1 MRSALKTK
9 HFSLVELIAVLAI
22 GLLVFGLVA
31 VKLGRSPSFMTLDES
46 ARNIGTLL
54 VTASRQAAATG
65 KNMIVKYDDEQR
77 VFRIEAAPTSTT
89 DQASDESLPQ
99 YSISVQKQF
108 MTYVLPDGIELTFP
122 KQNDD
127 DNNTFYLFPDGT
139 GAGPETELKL
149 RKKSLKLYLS
159 PLTGSVIIDNPD
171 AEDKK

>member
-1 MRSALKTK
+1 MKGSTRTS

-65 KNMIVKYDDEQR
+65 RNMTVKFDREQR
-77 VFRIEAAPTSTT
+77 SFRIEAVAEEEDPSDTAP
-89 DQASDESLPQ
+89 P
-99 YSISVQKQF
+99 YSAAVRRQF
-108 MTYVLPDGIELTFP
+108 MTYALPTGIELDFP
-122 KQNDD
+122 RQNDD
-127 DNNTFYLFPDGT
+127 SGDTFYLYPDGT

-149 RKKSLKLYLS
+149 RNKSLRLYLS
-159 PLTGSVIIDNPD
+159 PLTGSVIVD
-171 AEDKK
+171 AGKTLRE

>member
-1 MRSALKTK
+1 MRSALKTN

-54 VTASRQAAATG
+54 VTASRQASATG
-65 KNMIVKYDDEQR
+65 KNMTVKYDDDQR
-77 VFRIEAAPTSTT
+77 VFRIEAAAAT
-89 DQASDESLPQ
+89 DSVSEESLPQ
-99 YSISVQKQF
+99 YSSSVRKQF
-108 MTYVLPDGIELTFP
+108 MTYALPDGIELSFP

-149 RKKSLKLYLS
+149 RKKLLKLYLS
-159 PLTGSVIIDNPD
+159 PLTGSVIIENPD
-171 AEDKK
+171 DEDKK